1 VAYPGRRPLHLGI
14 RLHATV
20 QPGHPAGVVT
30 TGDPAN
36 EDTANERDDDRP
48 VIVVGLIA
56 TPPDYPARVAQ
67 RLADELADLLA
78 RRVDDH
84 VRWEVRTGWGSVAP
98 RRDGGVEAL
107 LDDVARRREQ
117 EGWDVAICL
126 TDLPLQAQRVPI
138 VVRSSAGRRVAVVSL
153 PALGLAQ
160 VRAVRAVVPD
170 LVKELLGRSGTGGA
184 PGDTERLQRLVDV
197 VAAIHRILHHGDD
210 GEIGL
215 VASRFGGGLR
225 LVIGMVRANR
235 PGRALLGL
243 SKLLV
248 GAFGTAAVALTTD
261 TIWQIGEALSAPRL
275 TVIMVLGIG
284 SLIAWL
290 IVAHDLWEKPGD
302 GTPPELARLFNIGT
316 VLTLCLATAVSYV
329 VLYAGTAAAAWLLIR
344 PSVFEQSL
352 QPPIGPADYLTL
364 AWIVSSLAT
373 VGGAIGS
380 GLEDEETVRAA
391 AYGYH
396 PDPGGWLDETGG
408 SDGKGPAG
416 RGRPA
421 QGLPAQGLPAQG
433 LPAQGLPDQGLPDR
447 GLPDRGLPDGT
458 GQPDGRKRPDES
470 EPDDR

>member
-1 VAYPGRRPLHLGI
+1 M
-14 RLHATV
+14 
-20 QPGHPAGVVT
+20 
-30 TGDPAN
+30 TGNPEHENDP
-36 EDTANERDDDRP
+36 P

-67 RLADELADLLA
+67 RLAKELADLLA
-78 RRVDDH
+78 QRVDDH

-107 LDDVARRREQ
+107 LDDVVSRRQQ
-117 EGWDVAICL
+117 ESWDVAICL
-126 TDLPLQAQRVPI
+126 TDLPLHAQRVPI
-138 VVRSSAGRRVAVVSL
+138 VVRTSARRRVAVVSL
-153 PALGLAQ
+153 PALGLRQ
-160 VRAVRAVVPD
+160 LNAVRAVVPG
-170 LVKELLGRSGTGGA
+170 LVKELLRESTGDGEVL
-184 PGDTERLQRLVDV
+184 DKERLRQLVGI
-197 VAAIHRILHHGDD
+197 VAAINRVLDQSVD

-215 VASRFGGGLR
+215 VASRMGGGLR

-248 GAFGTAAVALTTD
+248 GAFGTAAFALTTN
-261 TIWQIGEALSAPRL
+261 TIWQMGDSLSPLRL
-275 TVIMVLGIG
+275 TVIMVLGVG

-290 IVAHDLWEKPGD
+290 IVAHDLWEKPGN

-329 VLYAGTAAAAWLLIR
+329 VLFIGTAAAALLLIH
-344 PSVFEQSL
+344 PSVLAQSVAGRVGL
-352 QPPIGPADYLTL
+352 RDYLTL

-396 PDPGGWLDETGG
+396 PDPGGWSDEAG
-408 SDGKGPAG
+408 SVGKPADV
-416 RGRPA
+416 
-421 QGLPAQGLPAQG
+421 GLPGAG
-433 LPAQGLPDQGLPDR
+433 
-447 GLPDRGLPDGT
+447 
-458 GQPDGRKRPDES
+458 
-470 EPDDR
+470 